1 MKSLDGLPR
10 KDPLA
15 YDKAM
20 KRIILIAIA
29 LTVIFTD
36 NGYAFDKKGSYEF
49 HADTKCSEFL
59 DAYSKTT
66 FEGKSTFGGSHD
78 YQMYTRWISGHI
90 SAYNMYINNG
100 KSDVLGNMTLNN
112 VDKWLASWCRD
123 NMIEQKFGDL
133 TSKYFLSDAV
143 KALIF
148 ELDPSSAKALLRI
161 LFNPPK

>member
-1 MKSLDGLPR
+1 
-10 KDPLA
+10 
-15 YDKAM
+15 M
-20 KRIILIAIA
+20 KRIILITIV

-36 NGYAFDKKGSYEF
+36 NGFAYDKMWAYEV

-66 FEGKSTFGGSHD
+66 FEGKSTFKGSHD
-78 YQMYTRWISGHI
+78 YHMYTRWISGHI

-123 NMIEQKFGDL
+123 NMTEQKYGDL
-133 TSKYFLSDAV
+133 MSKHYLSDAV

-148 ELDPSSAKALLRI
+148 ELDPSSAKSLLRN